1 MSLKDYIAEKHEQRQ
16 REKNL
21 RKFKKEM
28 EALRLEKRSV
38 VEGYPKMVHPSLQL
52 LDTWY
57 NHVSDTL
64 TIDFAKDEV
73 KTWAQ
78 VIDFFDKYAGLVEK
92 LGVTRLVLENNTI
105 VPPYVFNK
113 LKCIESIQFGPKT
126 TIIGDHALPANK
138 LLTFGQGVESN
149 TCIIPDS
156 VKIFGEG
163 CFNGTGIYKLNLD
176 GRSLESSNLVLA
188 IAKLKELAN
197 VLDRTTELYEANM
210 QERMQYVADLRAF
223 NSSCEVFA
231 KSKEGR
237 NPRGLW
243 INNPSNY
250 DRFIL
255 NCRTNN
261 IELKEL
267 KQCPYIFEFEVFGL
281 RNDNGDTII
290 PECVKNSAFI
300 HDVLENC
307 KVLYTEDCKS
317 FINSLISYAE
327 LDNYESQNI
336 LPLKLVYNEASEF
349 IAHALTHYAIESRDL
364 KDRFLSDPLELTPS
378 VYGLKCASLIAIHNA
393 GDKDK
398 KYMLAKASEGSLWNS
413 AEVVRSYVKEVESN
427 ATRKYNCIW
436 GLNCDIPAKAF
447 EGSQKLNNFYV
458 DRYEGYNSK
467 MRIGS
472 SAFKGSSI
480 AKFDCEDA
488 KVEFNFGDQSFENC
502 KNLQMISIVGPYTY
516 GRNAFPEEEV
526 KFDGSIQD
534 LNREAEEDFVK

>member
-1 MSLKDYIAEKHEQRQ
+1 M
-16 REKNL
+16 
-21 RKFKKEM
+21 
-28 EALRLEKRSV
+28 
-38 VEGYPKMVHPSLQL
+38 
-52 LDTWY
+52 
-57 NHVSDTL
+57 
-64 TIDFAKDEV
+64 
-73 KTWAQ
+73 
-78 VIDFFDKYAGLVEK
+78 
-92 LGVTRLVLENNTI
+92 
-105 VPPYVFNK
+105 
-113 LKCIESIQFGPKT
+113 
-126 TIIGDHALPANK
+126 
-138 LLTFGQGVESN
+138 
-149 TCIIPDS
+149 
-156 VKIFGEG
+156 
-163 CFNGTGIYKLNLD
+163 
-176 GRSLESSNLVLA
+176 
-188 IAKLKELAN
+188 
-197 VLDRTTELYEANM
+197 
-210 QERMQYVADLRAF
+210 
-223 NSSCEVFA
+223 
-231 KSKEGR
+231 
-237 NPRGLW
+237 
-243 INNPSNY
+243 
-250 DRFIL
+250 
-255 NCRTNN
+255 
-261 IELKEL
+261 
-267 KQCPYIFEFEVFGL
+267 
-281 RNDNGDTII
+281 
-290 PECVKNSAFI
+290 
-300 HDVLENC
+300 
-307 KVLYTEDCKS
+307 
-317 FINSLISYAE
+317 
-327 LDNYESQNI
+327 
-336 LPLKLVYNEASEF
+336 
-349 IAHALTHYAIESRDL
+349 